1 MPRFSPHHSPALLVL
16 LLPAGPIPRP
26 EVTLSPAPAAQT
38 TLVGGGLLCL
48 FGLLVLAN
56 LIFQFTVGSRVY
68 AGQRQ
73 IWLRSLRGTPTFI
86 RGWKDPELRRLM
98 VLWTILLG
106 VLGAL
111 IIGLIILSLP
121 YY

>member
-1 MPRFSPHHSPALLVL
+1 MVRS
-16 LLPAGPIPRP
+16 
-26 EVTLSPAPAAQT
+26 LSAAAQT

-68 AGQRQ
+68 AGQRLV
-73 IWLRSLRGTPTFI
+73 WLRSLRGTPTFI

-121 YY
+121 YA